1 MNLFSK
7 IERDFTGPAEANED
21 SFSYY
26 ERSARKDIGK
36 IRDLLE
42 KWFSKLPDSEK
53 YEVKNRFKKSFDSVF
68 YELFLFN
75 FFKELGYEIIIH
87 PEIDNT
93 DKKPDFLISKDGME
107 IYIEA
112 KICKDKSNLEEATEK
127 LIERFYETMNK
138 IESPHFMFHIERLQ
152 LKTKNQPSTKELVRN
167 IKNKIAELNH
177 KRELIKTKND
187 SSSSLPQFENLFFEN
202 DEILINIEFLPVN
215 EEAIGKPRRSI
226 GIRPIET
233 FIGGAEES
241 IRESILT
248 KAKRYGKLDKPYL
261 ICINTLSIK
270 SSSYYDID
278 AAIWGSIAIS
288 FSTDQNDRNE
298 KLIRTQDG
306 IFYNNG
312 SKRITNVSGIMI
324 NRVFPHNIPSSK
336 YWIFKHPFTENDL
349 NFENLMLPYCYVQNH
364 YVYNNEGNNLGEIFK
379 LKNDWL
385 NESISEV

>member
-1 MNLFSK
+1 MKLFSD
-7 IERDFTGPAEANED
+7 IERDFTGPSETNED

-42 KWFSKLPDSEK
+42 KWFQNLPETEK
-53 YEVKNRFKKSFDSVF
+53 YEVKKRFEKSFDSVF

-87 PEIDNT
+87 PQIDNT
-93 DKKPDFLISKDGME
+93 DKKPDFLVSKDGIE

-112 KICKDKSNLEEATEK
+112 KICKDKSNFEESNEK
-127 LIERFYETMNK
+127 LIERFYETIDK
-138 IESPHFMFHIERLQ
+138 IESPHFMFNIETLQ

-167 IKNKIAELNH
+167 IKNKIAELDH
-177 KRELIKTKND
+177 KRELIKTKGD
-187 SSSSLPQFENLFFEN
+187 FSSSLPKFENLFFEN
-202 DEILINIEFLPVN
+202 EDILINIEFLPVN
-215 EEAIGKPRRSI
+215 EDAIGKPRRSI
-226 GIRPIET
+226 GMRPIET

-278 AAIWGSIAIS
+278 AAIWGSIALS
-288 FSTDQNDRNE
+288 FSTDPNNRDE
-298 KLIRTQDG
+298 KWIRSANG

-324 NRVFPHNIPSSK
+324 NRIFPHNVASSS
-336 YWIFKHPFTENDL
+336 YWIFEHPFTNNKLDFKSLE
-349 NFENLMLPYCYVQNH
+349 LPYCYVENG

-379 LKNDWL
+379 LNKDWL
-385 NESISEV
+385 NE

>member
-1 MNLFSK
+1 MNLFK
-7 IERDFTGPAEANED
+7 EIERNYLGPAEANED

-68 YELFLFN
+68 YELFLYN

-87 PEIDNT
+87 PKIDNT
-93 DKKPDFLISKDGME
+93 DKKPDFLIIKDGIE

-112 KICKDKSNLEEATEK
+112 KICKDKSNFEEANEK
-127 LIERFYETMNK
+127 LIERFYETIDK
-138 IESPHFMFHIERLQ
+138 IESPHFMFHIETLK

-167 IKNKIAELNH
+167 IKNKIAELDH
-177 KRELIKTKND
+177 KRELTKTKGD
-187 SSSSLPQFENLFFEN
+187 FSSSLPKFENLFFEN
-202 DEILINIEFLPVN
+202 EEILINIEFLPVN
-215 EEAIGKPRRSI
+215 EDAIGKPRRSI
-226 GIRPIET
+226 GMRPIET

-288 FSTDQNDRNE
+288 FSTDPNNRDE
-298 KLIRTQDG
+298 KWVRSADG

-324 NRVFPHNIPSSK
+324 NRIFPHTVPSST
-336 YWIFKHPFTENDL
+336 YWIFKHPFTDNKL
-349 NFENLMLPYCYVQNH
+349 NFKSLELPYCYVENG
-364 YVYNNEGNNLGEIFK
+364 YVHNYEGNNLGEIFK
-379 LKNDWL
+379 LNKDWL
-385 NESISEV
+385 EDE

>member
-1 MNLFSK
+1 MKLFSDIK
-7 IERDFTGPAEANED
+7 RDFTGRSETNED

-26 ERSARKDIGK
+26 DRSARKDIGK

-42 KWFSKLPDSEK
+42 KWFQNLPEAEK
-53 YEVKNRFKKSFDSVF
+53 YEVKKRFKKSFDSVF

-87 PEIDNT
+87 PKIDNT
-93 DKKPDFLISKDGME
+93 DKKPDFLISRDGVE

-112 KICKDKSNLEEATEK
+112 KICKDKSNFEEANEK
-127 LIERFYETMNK
+127 LIERFYETIDK
-138 IESPHFMFHIERLQ
+138 IESPHFMFNIERLQ

-167 IKNKIAELNH
+167 IKNKITKLDH
-177 KRELIKTKND
+177 KRELQKTIGD
-187 SSSSLPQFENLFFEN
+187 FSSSLPQFENLFFEN
-202 DEILINIEFLPVN
+202 DEIIINIEFLPVN
-215 EEAIGKPRRSI
+215 EDSIGKPRRSI

-278 AAIWGSIAIS
+278 AAIWGSIALT
-288 FSTDQNDRNE
+288 FSTNPNNKDE
-298 KLIRTQDG
+298 KWVRTEDG
-306 IFYNNG
+306 VFYNNG

-324 NRVFPHNIPSSK
+324 NRVFPHDIPSSK

-349 NFENLMLPYCYVQNH
+349 NFENLMLPYCYVKNG
-364 YVYNNEGNNLGEIFK
+364 YVYNNEGDNLGEIFD

-385 NESISEV
+385 KDE